1 MFWCYCWPQNGIL
14 DKSAQIGWT
23 WHSKTY
29 LFFGIDH
36 HDVLVQRW
44 ALDVIWSITMA
55 HFVGQTKASSGFAVL
70 LERLLSLHD
79 RSRGQGQGMMS
90 KSDPSVT
97 CYWYDKT
104 RDTLVSLLEV
114 HSPNWSL
121 ELQWKCLCPCNLH
134 LIDPKGSGDGRA
146 DAKSH
151 AKWTFTR
158 SLSSFCSVSYISYL
172 RSNYNTTASFGGALM
187 QEEKTWPH
195 SSLSLYNIAQSGLN
209 LLGILLC
216 SVQRRGQ
223 KGPWRL
229 ELQNLCGLLPLSTG
243 GLITDWQ
250 LPLSKALFYWEVR
263 SQKKKK
269 QGESIVDTE
278 LVKEWHDL
286 YCDRTNVQKNVIDF
300 CLPFFYARGNMSQ
313 VSHISFI
320 SNPEHLEAGGE
331 EPKKVPLRIRIIA
344 VTML

>member
-1 MFWCYCWPQNGIL
+1 MSYGPSQWPKPKHHRLCSYHYMIDL
-14 DKSAQIGWT
+14 EAKDKGW
-23 WHSKTY
+23 
-29 LFFGIDH
+29 
-36 HDVLVQRW
+36 W
-44 ALDVIWSITMA
+44 A
-55 HFVGQTKASSGFAVL
+55 KAIHL
-70 LERLLSLHD
+70 W
-79 RSRGQGQGMMS
+79 
-90 KSDPSVT
+90 T

-158 SLSSFCSVSYISYL
+158 SLSSFCSNLHILLEKQLQYNSFIWWSSDAGREDLTSFISL
-172 RSNYNTTASFGGALM
+172 
-187 QEEKTWPH
+187 Q
-195 SSLSLYNIAQSGLN
+195 QSGLN

-250 LPLSKALFYWEVR
+250 LPLSKALFYWEK
-263 SQKKKK
+263 SGKKE
-269 QGESIVDTE
+269 ESIVIQKNGMTCI
-278 LVKEWHDL
+278 VIN
-286 YCDRTNVQKNVIDF
+286 TNVQKNVIDF

>member
-1 MFWCYCWPQNGIL
+1 MCNLWSMLSTTWVVLIATLSTTVVPRAALNAYMVPRAGWAWGSCLKYLVYSKMCSRNFDTLNHPNLHEREVCNYCTCATVGAAATTKWDPWQISSDWLDVTQQNV
-14 DKSAQIGWT
+14 S
-23 WHSKTY
+23 
-29 LFFGIDH
+29 FFGIDH
-36 HDVLVQRW
+36 HVFVPDW

-55 HFVGQTKASSGFAVL
+55 QTKASSAL
-70 LERLLSLHD
+70 LLSLHD

-158 SLSSFCSVSYISYL
+158 SLSSFCIVSYISYL

-195 SSLSLYNIAQSGLN
+195 SSLYNSRA
-209 LLGILLC
+209 
-216 SVQRRGQ
+216 
-223 KGPWRL
+223 
-229 ELQNLCGLLPLSTG
+229 
-243 GLITDWQ
+243 
-250 LPLSKALFYWEVR
+250 
-263 SQKKKK
+263 
-269 QGESIVDTE
+269 
-278 LVKEWHDL
+278 
-286 YCDRTNVQKNVIDF
+286 
-300 CLPFFYARGNMSQ
+300 
-313 VSHISFI
+313 
-320 SNPEHLEAGGE
+320 
-331 EPKKVPLRIRIIA
+331 
-344 VTML
+344 